1 VITVASWRKQEATR
15 QAQRRDVNETTE
27 HVGGGMAFHRRVDD
41 FVCECGDPN
50 CATNICLSPAEYE
63 SVRAYPNHFAI
74 ATNHENP
81 DAESVVSENDR
92 YAVVAT
98 LAGEASKV
106 ALRTD
111 PRGLYARS

>member
-1 VITVASWRKQEATR
+1 MASWRKQEATR

-27 HVGGGMAFHRRVDD
+27 HAGGGMAFDRRLND
-41 FVCECGDPN
+41 FVCECGDPD
-50 CATNICLSPAEYE
+50 CATKICLSPAEYE
-63 SVRAYPNHFAI
+63 SVRAHANHFAI

-81 DAESVVSENDR
+81 DTESLVTENR
-92 YAVVAT
+92 RFTVVAT
-98 LAGEASKV
+98 LVGEASKV